1 MRFSLGQ
8 RILLIGALIVLTL
21 VSIHI
26 VTNHRLQ
33 ALHDINQKL
42 EQTQRVISLGQNHL
56 SALKDMEIG
65 KRGFLISGSDDFL
78 EPYVSGSLH
87 LRQNMEKL
95 RRLTAGEP
103 KKQLL
108 LDEIENLSEQKLRI
122 MQQAI
127 NLRRERGFDAARAF
141 MLSSGAKDVMDAIR
155 TSMSRLLEIERH
167 ELDRTEKQ
175 ASLQDESLHMTIVT
189 IDLILLGITAALLL
203 LIWNTIVRPIHLL
216 KQGADQLANG
226 NYDIHLDVRGRH
238 ELAELAGSFNHMA
251 TVINERTQTL
261 KTLIDAMVDSIVV
274 ANTQGIIEVFNP
286 AAERLFGYT
295 AREAKGNKV
304 NMLMP
309 SPHKQRHDS
318 YIQRFLQSK
327 KPKILGSTIELE
339 AQRKDGTTVPV
350 ELAINAV
357 EVKQTIKFIAAIRDV
372 SDRKAAEHAL
382 EQQARELE
390 RANRMK
396 SEFLATMSHELR
408 TPLNAII
415 GFSEV
420 LKDQLPGPLND
431 KQTDYVREIFS
442 SGQHLLELINDIL
455 DLSKI
460 EAGKMEW
467 LPEPVDVRD
476 LLEQSLAIVRETAA
490 EHRISLSLD
499 IAPDLGRCLLDVR
512 KSKQM
517 LYNLLSNAVKFS
529 PDGGCVRVSAS
540 CVPRSALAGPPQP
553 DKPKPIA
560 PPASDADHFLEFSI
574 EDQGIGIA
582 AQDLHKLFEPFVQID
597 SSLARRYE
605 GTGLGLALVKRLAEV
620 SGGTVGVRST
630 PGKGSIFAIWLP
642 WEAVRT
648 AHQPTLKQASTGHV
662 GSRVLI
668 VEDDMSSARLLQ
680 EVVNQASMDACVVS
694 RAEQALELLQREIPA
709 AIILDIIL
717 PGMDGWQLLARLKKS
732 EHTAHIPVV
741 IVSIIA
747 DKRKGFGFGVS
758 GVLQKPVLRRELLQA
773 LSDVGLHQGSVLIV
787 DDDAHMVEILADM
800 LESHGMS
807 VLRALDGRQGIEL
820 ARRERPDIV
829 ILDLMMPEISGFE
842 VIDALKSSKITA
854 SIPIIVLTSKV
865 LTDEDRCCLNGHIM
879 QIVEKRSLDADALIK
894 QLRAIISNGTGET
907 L

>member
-1 MRFSLGQ
+1 MRFGLGQ

-21 VSIHI
+21 VSTHI

-203 LIWNTIVRPIHLL
+203 LIWNTIVRPIHQL

-350 ELAINAV
+350 EIAINAV
-357 EVKQTIKFIAAIRDV
+357 EVKQTIKFIAAIRDI
-372 SDRKAAEHAL
+372 SDRK
-382 EQQARELE
+382 
-390 RANRMK
+390 
-396 SEFLATMSHELR
+396 
-408 TPLNAII
+408 
-415 GFSEV
+415 
-420 LKDQLPGPLND
+420 
-431 KQTDYVREIFS
+431 
-442 SGQHLLELINDIL
+442 
-455 DLSKI
+455 
-460 EAGKMEW
+460 
-467 LPEPVDVRD
+467 
-476 LLEQSLAIVRETAA
+476 
-490 EHRISLSLD
+490 
-499 IAPDLGRCLLDVR
+499 
-512 KSKQM
+512 
-517 LYNLLSNAVKFS
+517 
-529 PDGGCVRVSAS
+529 
-540 CVPRSALAGPPQP
+540 
-553 DKPKPIA
+553 
-560 PPASDADHFLEFSI
+560 
-574 EDQGIGIA
+574 
-582 AQDLHKLFEPFVQID
+582 
-597 SSLARRYE
+597 
-605 GTGLGLALVKRLAEV
+605 
-620 SGGTVGVRST
+620 
-630 PGKGSIFAIWLP
+630 
-642 WEAVRT
+642 
-648 AHQPTLKQASTGHV
+648 
-662 GSRVLI
+662 
-668 VEDDMSSARLLQ
+668 
-680 EVVNQASMDACVVS
+680 
-694 RAEQALELLQREIPA
+694 
-709 AIILDIIL
+709 
-717 PGMDGWQLLARLKKS
+717 
-732 EHTAHIPVV
+732 
-741 IVSIIA
+741 
-747 DKRKGFGFGVS
+747 
-758 GVLQKPVLRRELLQA
+758 
-773 LSDVGLHQGSVLIV
+773 
-787 DDDAHMVEILADM
+787 
-800 LESHGMS
+800 
-807 VLRALDGRQGIEL
+807 
-820 ARRERPDIV
+820 
-829 ILDLMMPEISGFE
+829 
-842 VIDALKSSKITA
+842 
-854 SIPIIVLTSKV
+854 
-865 LTDEDRCCLNGHIM
+865 
-879 QIVEKRSLDADALIK
+879 
-894 QLRAIISNGTGET
+894 
-907 L
+907 